1 MQFSHAVVLAFI
13 AAVAN
18 GYEYPL
24 DRRSADAYADAEP
37 YDAADLQAR
46 WAEPEAEPFLGLHN
60 PFRRKNK
67 NAAFQDPSMS
77 AGMGGMDASGMP
89 PSEQMMM
96 RRWASPDVAPGPDA
110 AMGMGMGPGVGMGPG
125 AGMGPGMDGGM
136 PPAHTI
142 HKKGKKHRKHRKH
155 HKYHK
160 QHAATQ
166 GAGAPGS
173 DAAGGM
179 GGMPPSAGGMPP
191 SAGGMPPSAGGMAP
205 SAGGMAPSAGG
216 APPPAG
222 GMDPSAGG
230 MPSDPMGGSSAG
242 AGPNVGA
249 PAMKRWAQPEPQ
261 IDPSMSPDMSGMGG
275 MGSMGGDSMYAA
287 PHKTHNPFKKIKQK
301 IKNHRAKKAAQASGM
316 GDPMG
321 GMDPSMGMP
330 PSAMS
335 GGLGAAGPDVGAG
348 GMMRRWAEANAQGAV
363 AGGRPHPKG
372 HHSHHSK
379 KYWQMVAA
387 KRRQRKN
394 SAAAQ
399 APPSAAAAPPS
410 AAAAGAMGAE
420 AGAPP
425 MMKRWA
431 SPEADAA
438 ADFDDEYS
446 HLYAREAEAEADMDL
461 YERDAEPEADFDGL
475 YERDAD
481 PEAEFE
487 DIFERDA
494 DPEAD
499 ADAEFDGLY
508 ERDADPEADAE
519 ADAGLAERDLDE
531 LYSFMY

>member
-24 DRRSADAYADAEP
+24 DRRSADAYAEAEP
-37 YDAADLQAR
+37 YDTADLQAR
-46 WAEPEAEPFLGLHN
+46 WAEPEAEPFLGVHN

-77 AGMGGMDASGMP
+77 AGMGGMDASSMP
-89 PSEQMMM
+89 PSDQMMM
-96 RRWASPDVAPGPDA
+96 RRWASPDIAAGPDA
-110 AMGMGMGPGVGMGPG
+110 AMGMGMGPG

-136 PPAHTI
+136 PPVHKV
-142 HKKGKKHRKHRKH
+142 HKKGRKHRKHRKH
-155 HKYHK
+155 HKHHK
-160 QHAATQ
+160 QHDATH
-166 GAGAPGS
+166 GAGAPGP
-173 DAAGGM
+173 DAAGATGGIPPSA

-191 SAGGMPPSAGGMAP
+191 SAGGMPPSAGGMPP
-205 SAGGMAPSAGG
+205 SAGGM
-216 APPPAG
+216 PPAAG

-242 AGPNVGA
+242 AGPNMGA

-261 IDPSMSPDMSGMGG
+261 VDPSMSPDMSGMGG
-275 MGSMGGDSMYAA
+275 MGGDPMYAA

-301 IKNHRAKKAAQASGM
+301 IRNHRAKKAAQASGM

-321 GMDPSMGMP
+321 GMDPSTGMP
-330 PSAMS
+330 PSSMS
-335 GGLGAAGPDVGAG
+335 GGMGAAGPDMGAG
-348 GMMRRWAEANAQGAV
+348 GMMRRWAEADALGA
-363 AGGRPHPKG
+363 APGGPPRRKG
-372 HHSHHSK
+372 HHSK

-387 KRRQRKN
+387 KRRQRKH
-394 SAAAQ
+394 ST
-399 APPSAAAAPPS
+399 AAP
-410 AAAAGAMGAE
+410 GAMGAGARG

-431 SPEADAA
+431 SAEADAVA
-438 ADFDDEYS
+438 NFDDEYS
-446 HLYAREAEAEADMDL
+446 HLFAREAEADMGI
-461 YERDAEPEADFDGL
+461 YERDADPEADFDGL

-481 PEAEFE
+481 PEADYE

-499 ADAEFDGLY
+499 ADAEFDGLH
-508 ERDADPEADAE
+508 ERDADPEAEAE
-519 ADAGLAERDLDE
+519 LDERDLDE